1 MEQLNF
7 KKLILKTAFSCMA
20 CDGDIDKA
28 ELALI
33 QKTEEKEQL
42 FGISD
47 FSNQINLLFNEINNS
62 GKDFLRDY
70 LKELENND
78 FSTEQLLKIIEVSI
92 KMIKA
97 DKIEK
102 YSEFKFFKI
111 LRGKLNISDEEII
124 KKLGDQFDNLESD
137 YLSQDIISSKYLDIL
152 QEDYFSSIVIPVF
165 ELLESNDVDFVN
177 KKDDGNKPKL

>member
-7 KKLILKTAFSCMA
+7 KNLLLKTAFSCMA

-28 ELALI
+28 ELTLI
-33 QKTEEKEQL
+33 QTTEEKEHL

-47 FSNQINLLFNEINNS
+47 FSNQINLLFNEINNT
-62 GKDFLRDY
+62 GKDFLRNY
-70 LKELENND
+70 LKELEIND
-78 FSTEQLLKIIEVSI
+78 FSTEQQLKIIEVSI

-97 DKIEK
+97 DDDEK

-111 LRGKLNISDEEII
+111 LRSKLNISDEEIM
-124 KKLGDQFDNLESD
+124 KNLGNQFDNLESD

-152 QEDYFSSIVIPVF
+152 QDEYFSSISLPEF
-165 ELLESNDVDFVN
+165 ALLDSKDIDIIN
-177 KKDDGNKPKL
+177 KEE